1 MPLPNNGAPWPPPAL
16 ARPYRQIRIDDAWY
30 SGQHERLAAAYR
42 TSAARRDGRRRLWG
56 RDRDQQQS
64 LPDHRLHIPL
74 PGDIAGASA
83 DLLFAEPP
91 VLTVSDPVTQDR
103 LDELAESDGIAN
115 ALLEAAEVCAAL
127 GGVYLRITWDRS
139 LADRPLLTSVHPD
152 SAVPEMRWG
161 RLSAVTFWHE
171 LTSTSATVWRHLER
185 HSPGW
190 IEHALYEGSPDNI
203 GTRVPLTEHPEVAD
217 LAASL
222 GPAGDALPT
231 GIERLTAAYV
241 PNIRP
246 DRANRGSVFG
256 RSDYGAPLY
265 DLFDALDTTWSSWVR
280 DIRLARA
287 RLLVPDGYLRDHG
300 PGRGASFDD
309 DREIWTLLNIP
320 PTEQSGAGI
329 TLSQFAIRVDEHERT
344 SAATTRQAV
353 QSAGYSLG
361 TFGLDDQAAVTATEI
376 RARDRRSMTTRKK
389 KARYWSPE
397 LGDILYA
404 MLLLDRA
411 LFSPRIVP
419 ERPTVA
425 FGPVVSEDSASLAQT
440 LSLLQQAQAVSTL
453 TKVQMLHPDWDSPA
467 VHEEVDRI
475 LMETGQAVP
484 DPIQMGALV

>member
-1 MPLPNNGAPWPPPAL
+1 M
-16 ARPYRQIRIDDAWY
+16 
-30 SGQHERLAAAYR
+30 
-42 TSAARRDGRRRLWG
+42 
-56 RDRDQQQS
+56 
-64 LPDHRLHIPL
+64 
-74 PGDIAGASA
+74 
-83 DLLFAEPP
+83 
-91 VLTVSDPVTQDR
+91 LTVSDSVTQDR

-161 RLSAVTFWHE
+161 RLSAVTFRHE

-190 IEHALYEGSPDNI
+190 IEHALYEGSPDNL

-217 LAASL
+217 LADSL
-222 GPAGDALPT
+222 GPEGDALPT
-231 GIERLTAAYV
+231 GIDRLTAAYV

-265 DLFDALDTTWSSWVR
+265 DLFDALDTTWTSWVR

-300 PGRGASFDD
+300 PAAARAS
-309 DREIWTLLNIP
+309 IP
-320 PTEQSGAGI
+320 TGKSGPCSTSRPPSRAGI

-411 LFSPRIVP
+411 WFTPRIVP

-453 TKVQMLHPDWDSPA
+453 TKVQMLHPDWDSVA
-467 VHEEVDRI
+467 VQEETDRI
-475 LMETGQAVP
+475 LMESGAAVP
-484 DPIQMGALV
+484 DPMQMGALA

>member
-1 MPLPNNGAPWPPPAL
+1 MPLPENGAPWPPPAL
-16 ARPYRQIRIDDAWY
+16 ARQYRQIRIDDAWY
-30 SGQHERLAAAYR
+30 SGQHERLAAVYR
-42 TSAARRDGRRRLWG
+42 SSAVRGDGRRRLWG
-56 RDRDQQQS
+56 RDRDQQQAV
-64 LPDHRLHIPL
+64 PDQRLHIPL
-74 PGDIAGASA
+74 PGDIAGSSA

-91 VLTVSDPVTQDR
+91 MLSVSDSVTQDR

-152 SAVPEMRWG
+152 SAVPEVRWG
-161 RLSAVTFWHE
+161 RLTAVTFWHE

-190 IEHALYEGSPDNI
+190 IEHALYEGSSDSL

-217 LAASL
+217 LADSL
-222 GPAGDALPT
+222 GPEGDALAT
-231 GIERLTAAYV
+231 GIDRLTAAYV

-265 DLFDALDTTWSSWVR
+265 DLFDALDTTWTSWVR

-300 PGRGASFDD
+300 PGRGASFDS

-320 PTEQSGAGI
+320 PTEQSGTGI

-411 LFSPRIVP
+411 WFTPRIVP
-419 ERPTVA
+419 ERPTVV

-453 TKVQMLHPDWDSPA
+453 TKVQMLHPDWDSTA
-467 VHEEVDRI
+467 VKEETDRI
-475 LMETGQAVP
+475 LSETGAAVP
-484 DPIQMGALV
+484 DPMQAGLLD